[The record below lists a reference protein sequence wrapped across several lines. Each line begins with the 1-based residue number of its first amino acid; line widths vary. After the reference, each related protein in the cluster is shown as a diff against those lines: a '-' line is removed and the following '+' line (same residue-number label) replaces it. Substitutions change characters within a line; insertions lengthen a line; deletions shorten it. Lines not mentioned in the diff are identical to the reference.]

1 VFVITADQVGSR
13 HSADIVGATVTRLDK
28 MHRGALA
35 LPVDRNAG
43 DELQAL
49 VTTASTAL
57 SIVLDLTRSGD
68 WSVGLGVG
76 GVELPLPESTRE
88 ARGAAFLAAR
98 SAVSR
103 AKKSALRFA
112 LESNSGAESV
122 EPLIAILLALRDRRT
137 EQGWQVYDLIE
148 AGLSQKSAARELGI
162 TPQAVSDRMS
172 VAQVRIDLEAHE
184 PLIQMLATLDQAV
197 AANEAEEK
205 TE

>member
-13 HSADIVGATVTRLDK
+13 HSADLVGATVARLDEV
-28 MHRGALA
+28 HQGDLS

-49 VTTASTAL
+49 VATAKTAL
-57 SIVLDLTRSGD
+57 SIVLDLTRSRD

-76 GVELPLPESTRE
+76 GVELPLPKSTRE
-88 ARGAAFLAAR
+88 ARGPAFLAAR

-103 AKKSALRFA
+103 AKKAPLRFA
-112 LESNSGAESV
+112 LEADNGARSV

-137 EQGWQVYDLIE
+137 EQGWQVYDHIA
-148 AGLSQKSAARELGI
+148 AGHSQKSAARELGI
-162 TPQAVSDRMS
+162 TPQAVSERMS

-184 PLIQMLATLDQAV
+184 PLIRLLATLDQAV
-197 AANEAEEK
+197 TATEE
-205 TE
+205 TTT